1 MTSLRTWVEDEA
13 RFKELVLYICQ
24 KCATDPKFGST
35 KLNKILYFADFMAY
49 ARFGKPITGFQYQRE
64 KNGPVPTHLVPVR
77 QQMIESGE
85 LALQPVKL
93 LSGSIQKR
101 PVNLREPKLD
111 LFSPKEIALVDSI
124 IEELWAH
131 TAEEVSDLTHRMVG
145 WQVVDPGENI
155 PYETV
160 FVSTG
165 PLTEADVIRAKE
177 LAARQSQHG
186 RE

>member
-1 MTSLRTWVEDEA
+1 MTKLRIWTEDEA

-24 KCATDPKFGST
+24 KCATDPKFGAT

-64 KNGPVPTHLVPVR
+64 KNGPVPTRLVPIR
-77 QQMIESGE
+77 EQMIATGE

-93 LSGSIQKR
+93 VSGSVQKR
-101 PVNLREPKLD
+101 LVNLREPKLE
-111 LFSPKEIALVDSI
+111 LFTAQEISLVDSI
-124 IEELWAH
+124 IEELRGH
-131 TAEEVSDLTHRMVG
+131 TADEVSDLTHRMVG
-145 WQVVDPGENI
+145 WQVVAPGENI

-160 FVSTG
+160 FVSAE
-165 PLTEADVIRAKE
+165 PLTESDLVRAKE
-177 LAARQSQHG
+177 LAERHPQHG